1 MEQSTTV
8 AARRLGLGAPTL
20 TVTSGSFEREHAIP
34 RKHAGGHGRSPSLRW
49 SAPPAG
55 TRELVVL
62 AEDPDAPTDKPFVH
76 WIVTGL
82 EADARELV
90 EGLPTSSRPLPS
102 GAVQGKNDMRKE
114 GYYGP
119 EPPPGHGVHHYHFQ
133 LFAVDRPL
141 GLTGA
146 VDREQLVEK
155 LRDHVVAWG
164 ELVGTYER

>member
-1 MEQSTTV
+1 MEHQTT
-8 AARRLGLGAPTL
+8 AQRLGLGAPTL
-20 TVTSGSFEREHAIP
+20 TVTSASFERDHAIP

-49 SAPPAG
+49 TTPPPT

-62 AEDPDAPTDKPFVH
+62 AEDPDAPTTKPFVH

-82 EADARELV
+82 GSDARELV
-90 EGLPTSSRPLPS
+90 EGQPASSARLAS
-102 GAVQGKNDMRKE
+102 GALQGKNDMRKE

-133 LFAVDRPL
+133 LFAVDAPL
-141 GLTGA
+141 ELKTPIER
-146 VDREQLVEK
+146 DQLLNA